1 MEQELKGSGSIV
13 GLRTM
18 RQKSVVEHKLTV
30 SKQFVRNAL
39 RIMDP
44 EGVRRR
50 SRHRLQRRQYHEK
63 GPNFIWHLDEY
74 DRLKPYK
81 LWVLRIR
88 VH

>member
-18 RQKSVVEHKLTV
+18 RQKLVVEHKLTV

-44 EGVRRR
+44 EGVGRC
-50 SRHRLQRRQYHEK
+50 SRHRLQTRQYNEK

-74 DRLKPYK
+74 DKLKPYK
-81 LWVLRIR
+81 LWVLRTR